1 MLSFKEK
8 EQNDIYYS
16 VQLDVNTL
24 LRVQLFC

>member
-24 LRVQLFC
+24 LSVQLFC